1 MLFAKKSP
9 QNPQPC
15 KLSLFCQ
22 IGFEARNIV
31 GVDGSHEKDE
41 RSSRQCFQKAFCED
55 TSLLSDHLGEART
68 KFVGGLNLTSR
79 EGFELPPSALLLG
92 GNLYITLPLKTRGRQ
107 RQP

>member
-1 MLFAKKSP
+1 MIILSMCIKVCHLVILYLANFYTRMLFAKKSP

-31 GVDGSHEKDE
+31 RVDGSHEKDE

-79 EGFELPPSALLLG
+79 EG
-92 GNLYITLPLKTRGRQ
+92 
-107 RQP
+107 